1 MPSPTA
7 VELMALLTPSVGDF
21 LARAKVTAACKMSGT
36 SLDEVGAADLA
47 KVSENLA
54 LTCESLGPEIAKKL
68 KMKALMLGGSQPAQA
83 A

>member
-7 VELMALLTPSVGDF
+7 IELMELLTPSVGDF

-36 SLDEVGAADLA
+36 SLDEVGADDISAVA
-47 KVSENLA
+47 ENLA
-54 LTCESLGPEIAKKL
+54 LTCESLGPEVAKKL
-68 KMKALMLGGSQPAQA
+68 KARALMLGSRPAQA